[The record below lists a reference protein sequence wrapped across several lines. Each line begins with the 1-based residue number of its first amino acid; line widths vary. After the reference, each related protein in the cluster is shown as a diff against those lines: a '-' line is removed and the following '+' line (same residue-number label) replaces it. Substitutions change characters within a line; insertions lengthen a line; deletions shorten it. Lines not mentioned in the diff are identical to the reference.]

1 MANGDAIYHRKD
13 GLWEAR
19 YVKEIDLYGRKK
31 YGSVYAHSYREAQE
45 KRQDALDRILLNQ
58 TNTPLRKLT
67 VEQLT
72 KEWLYLNKNRLK
84 ISSYQRYQGFL
95 KNHISKQIGNV
106 SVVYMNTLNIHE
118 YATGRLAAGLSPRSV
133 NAILIF
139 LHSVLK
145 YGHRQYKLPL
155 PDIIY
160 LSCAKKEMRVLSV
173 EEQKRLVR
181 VLLEDMDIYKLG
193 VLVSLY
199 TGMRLGELCALKWE
213 NVKSDSIKV
222 NSTMQRLKKEDGPG
236 TEIHIGP
243 PKTDTSS
250 RIIPIPSFLQP
261 FIEAFREKRNEQE
274 FFLGFDEKGIIE
286 PRTMQNKFKRFL
298 QDAGIEKANYHA
310 LRHTFATRCVEC
322 EFELK
327 SLSEILGHANVSF
340 TLGRYVHSSFQLKK
354 QNMERLSLDL

>member
-1 MANGDAIYHRKD
+1 MAHGDAIYHRKD

-19 YVKEIDLYGRKK
+19 YVKEIDSFGRKK
-31 YGSVYAHSYREAQE
+31 YGSVYAHSYREARE

-72 KEWLYLNKNRLK
+72 KEWLHLNKNRLK
-84 ISSYQRYQGFL
+84 LSSYQRYQGFF

-106 SVVYMNTLNIHE
+106 GVVYLNTLNIHE
-118 YATGRLAAGLSPRSV
+118 FAAERLSSGLSPRSV
-133 NAILIF
+133 NAVLVF
-139 LHSVLK
+139 LHSILK
-145 YGHRQYKLPL
+145 YGHQQYKLPL
-155 PDIIY
+155 PDIMY
-160 LSCAKKEMRVLSV
+160 LSYSKKEMRVFSI
-173 EEQKRLVR
+173 EEQKKLVQF
-181 VLLEDMDIYKLG
+181 LLEDMDIYKLG

-213 NVKSDSIKV
+213 NVSSDAIKV
-222 NSTMQRLKKEDGPG
+222 NSTMQRLQKEDGSG
-236 TEIHIGP
+236 TELHIGP

-250 RIIPIPSFLQP
+250 RTIPVPSFLQP
-261 FIEAFREKRNEQE
+261 YIEAFREKRKDQE

-286 PRTMQNKFKRFL
+286 PRTMQYKFKVFL
-298 QDAGIEKANYHA
+298 SKAGIENANYHA

-340 TLGRYVHSSFQLKK
+340 TLGKYVHSSFELKK
-354 QNMERLSLDL
+354 QNMERLSLEL